1 MNTFEQQKNR
11 KALSYTVFICAAIII
26 LSILIS
32 WQVKPPTPPIIQ
44 DLIEINLG
52 NAEEGWGEEQ
62 AQVKGNRSP
71 YREETTDSRNNSEGS
86 TPEKVDA
93 DDNAEEDAAVVTK
106 TTKANPKSK
115 EENPSDR
122 KENSTRQPRLT
133 YNGPNN
139 QNGNDAAEDNGYRSQ
154 GNNRNGKGDAGSPDG
169 NKDSYGNDRGGRIG
183 GGVTIT
189 KGNRKIVKS
198 YTFTDELDRA
208 TVYAIVKVSPEGR
221 GTLVSLD
228 KKSSSFN
235 NAYKSAIVNHLNK
248 IVFDKSDNESMVTI
262 RFNFNVN

>member
-1 MNTFEQQKNR
+1 MITFEQQKNR
-11 KALSYTVFICAAIII
+11 KALSYTLLICAAILL

-32 WQVKPPTPPIIQ
+32 WQVKPPTPAIIQ

-52 NAEEGWGEEQ
+52 NAEEGWGEDQ
-62 AQVKGNRSP
+62 PQVKGSRSP
-71 YREETTDSRNNSEGS
+71 YREESQDKRSDNAGS
-86 TPEKVDA
+86 TPEKADP
-93 DDNAEEDAAVVTK
+93 DDNAEEDAAPVTK
-106 TTKANPKSK
+106 VTKANPKSK
-115 EENPSDR
+115 DDNPDDKRENRS
-122 KENSTRQPRLT
+122 RQPKLT

-139 QNGNDAAEDNGYRSQ
+139 QNGNDANEDNGYRYQ
-154 GNNRNGKGDAGSPDG
+154 GNNRNSNGDAGSSDG
-169 NKDSYGNDRGGRIG
+169 NKDSYGKDQGGRVG

-198 YTFTDELDRA
+198 YSFTDELDRA

-228 KKSSSFN
+228 KRSSSFN
-235 NAYKSAIVNHLNK
+235 ASYKNAIINHLSK
-248 IVFDKSDNESMVTI
+248 IVFDKADRESMVTI